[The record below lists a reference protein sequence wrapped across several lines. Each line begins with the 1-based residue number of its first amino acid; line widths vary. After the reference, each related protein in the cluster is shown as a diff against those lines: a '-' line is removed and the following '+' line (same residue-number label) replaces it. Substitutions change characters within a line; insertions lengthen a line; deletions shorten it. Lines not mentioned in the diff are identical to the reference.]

1 MPVSDDRGDPT
12 TTEGTADRRSAPGSD
27 PAGSTPLERLAERR
41 HPRELTLKVPALT
54 LPKGGGA
61 VAGIDEQF
69 RVNPANGTLSL
80 SLPLPVTPSRADLQ
94 PALSLTYDSGSGN
107 GIVGLG

>member
-1 MPVSDDRGDPT
+1 VPT
-12 TTEGTADRRSAPGSD
+12 
-27 PAGSTPLERLAERR
+27 
-41 HPRELTLKVPALT
+41 LT

-80 SLPLPVTPSRADLQ
+80 SLPSPSRRRARTCS
-94 PALSLTYDSGSGN
+94 PR
-107 GIVGLG
+107 